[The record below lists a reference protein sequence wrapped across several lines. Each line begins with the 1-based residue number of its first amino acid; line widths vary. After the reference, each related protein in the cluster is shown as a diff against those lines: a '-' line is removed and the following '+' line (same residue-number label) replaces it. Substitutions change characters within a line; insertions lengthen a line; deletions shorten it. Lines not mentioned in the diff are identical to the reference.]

1 MKKLRHSVALIFL
14 LSFRF
19 FVSNAQ
25 DVPVLQMAVGAA
37 SNVSLFSNGINN
49 AGGYFSLDY
58 FISRNIFV
66 GVQADYLVGQNNI
79 QFNNP
84 SFGNG
89 VTFPGDTLKIKE
101 QITKINAG
109 LYAGYKFFPLSD
121 VSINLS
127 AGLSNISLDRK
138 FKNNSVLKNDA
149 VNWYADN
156 WASNSAMAF
165 GLAASFDFYLSKVTM
180 LRAGVNYQD
189 VTNELFNARDHNMVK
204 EISYTDGKISTMN
217 LHSKPFQAIDMYVA
231 LVFKLGLKKL

>member
-1 MKKLRHSVALIFL
+1 MKKLRHSIALVFV

-19 FVSNAQ
+19 FNSHAQ
-25 DVPVLQMAVGAA
+25 DVPVLQMAVGGA
-37 SNVSLFSNGINN
+37 SNISLFSNGINN
-49 AGGYFSLDY
+49 GGGYFSLDY
-58 FISRNIFV
+58 FISRNIFI
-66 GVQADYLVGQNNI
+66 GLQADYLVGQNNI

-84 SFGNG
+84 SFSNG

-101 QITKINAG
+101 NITKINAG

-127 AGLSNISLDRK
+127 AGLSNINLDRK

-156 WASNSAMAF
+156 WASNTAMAF
-165 GLAASFDFYLSKVTM
+165 GLSASFDFYLSKIVM
-180 LRAGVNYQD
+180 FRAGVNYQD
-189 VTNELFNARDHNMVK
+189 ITNALFNARDPNLVK
-204 EISYTDGKISTMN
+204 EISYTDGKISTIN
-217 LHSKPFQAIDMYVA
+217 LHAKPYQPIDLYVA